1 MFRCENCGKL
11 TKAGEKSYKVIVET
25 RPKKYKVDF
34 VKIIKKHRP
43 GRGWRRKKIR
53 IKKVTEGWEIV
64 KEIRVCEECY
74 KKLKKEGKDEER
86 SLD

>member
-25 RPKKYKVDF
+25 RPKKYNVDF

-43 GRGWRRKKIR
+43 GKGRRKKKVR

-64 KEIRVCEECY
+64 KEIKVCEECY
-74 KKLKKEGKDEER
+74 RKLKEEKKNEI
-86 SLD
+86 

>member
-1 MFRCENCGKL
+1 MFRCQNCGKL
-11 TKAGEKSYKVIVET
+11 SKAGEKSYTIVVEK

-43 GRGWRRKKIR
+43 RRGWRK
-53 IKKVTEGWEIV
+53 KKVRIMKITEGWEIV

-74 KKLKKEGKDEER
+74 HKLKQERREENE
-86 SLD
+86 S